1 MQTTFELFFAVTT
14 TAPPPRREANMVG
27 ENCDQDKKKN
37 GNQDPDSD
45 SSEVSDNVLGRRRL
59 RTWP

>member
-1 MQTTFELFFAVTT
+1 MQTTFELFFAATD
-14 TAPPPRREANMVG
+14 PPRREANMVG